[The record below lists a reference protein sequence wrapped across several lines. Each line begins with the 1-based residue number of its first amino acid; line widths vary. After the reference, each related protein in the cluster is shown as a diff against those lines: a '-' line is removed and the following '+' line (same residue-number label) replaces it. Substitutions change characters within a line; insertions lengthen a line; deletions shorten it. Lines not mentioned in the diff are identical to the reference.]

1 MDWTLLNAR
10 VPLVSQLIEAVLPH
24 HLFMEHLAFLRDGLM
39 PTLPIW
45 PQLGVS
51 LNTLFDLPFVPLNA
65 RVHLLQGLGDSI
77 LGVPIILQLQL
88 SFLLLDV
95 SLLLGLRVILSE
107 SYRISGQHLSVT
119 ALLFWGHIFDCIV
132 ALLFN

>member
-24 HLFMEHLAFLRDGLM
+24 HLFMELLAFLRDGLM

-51 LNTLFDLPFVPLNA
+51 LNTLIDLPFVPLNA

-88 SFLLLDV
+88 PLLLLDV

-107 SYRISGQHLSVT
+107 SYRISGQHLSIT

>member
-1 MDWTLLNAR
+1 
-10 VPLVSQLIEAVLPH
+10 
-24 HLFMEHLAFLRDGLM
+24 MEHLAFLRDGLM

-77 LGVPIILQLQL
+77 LSVPIILQLQL

-107 SYRISGQHLSVT
+107 SHRISGQHLSVT
-119 ALLFWGHIFDCIV
+119 ALLFWGHILIV
-132 ALLFN
+132 LWFS

>member
-88 SFLLLDV
+88 PLLLLDV

-132 ALLFN
+132 V

>member
-45 PQLGVS
+45 LQLGVS

-88 SFLLLDV
+88 PLLLLDV

-132 ALLFN
+132 V

>member
-1 MDWTLLNAR
+1 
-10 VPLVSQLIEAVLPH
+10 
-24 HLFMEHLAFLRDGLM
+24 MEHLAFLRDGLM

-51 LNTLFDLPFVPLNA
+51 LNTLLDLSFVPLNA

-77 LGVPIILQLQL
+77 LSVPIILQLQL

-95 SLLLGLRVILSE
+95 SLLLGLRVVLPQSH
-107 SYRISGQHLSVT
+107 RISGQHLSVT
-119 ALLFWGHIFDCIV
+119 AFLFWGHIFDCIV
-132 ALLFN
+132 V

>member
-24 HLFMEHLAFLRDGLM
+24 HLFIEHLAFLRDGLM

-65 RVHLLQGLGDSI
+65 RVHLLKGLSDRI
-77 LGVPIILQLQL
+77 LSVPIILQLQL

-95 SLLLGLRVILSE
+95 SLLLSLRVILSE
-107 SYRISGQHLSVT
+107 SYRIFGQHLSVT
-119 ALLFWGHIFDCIV
+119 ALLFWGHILIV
-132 ALLFN
+132 LWFS

>member
-1 MDWTLLNAR
+1 
-10 VPLVSQLIEAVLPH
+10 
-24 HLFMEHLAFLRDGLM
+24 MEHLAFLRDGLM

-95 SLLLGLRVILSE
+95 SLLLGLHVILSE
-107 SYRISGQHLSVT
+107 SHRISGQHLSVS
-119 ALLFWGHIFDCIV
+119 ASFLGAYF
-132 ALLFN
+132 

>member
-1 MDWTLLNAR
+1 VHTYQLSLLMDWTLLNAR

-77 LGVPIILQLQL
+77 LSVPIIL
-88 SFLLLDV
+88 
-95 SLLLGLRVILSE
+95 
-107 SYRISGQHLSVT
+107 
-119 ALLFWGHIFDCIV
+119 
-132 ALLFN
+132 

>member
-65 RVHLLQGLGDSI
+65 CVHLLQGLGDSI

-95 SLLLGLRVILSE
+95 SLLLGLHVVLPQSH
-107 SYRISGQHLSVT
+107 RISGQHLSVT
-119 ALLFWGHIFDCIV
+119 ALLFWGHILIV
-132 ALLFN
+132 LWFS

>member
-51 LNTLFDLPFVPLNA
+51 LNTLLDLSFVPLNA

-88 SFLLLDV
+88 PLLLLDV

>member
-24 HLFMEHLAFLRDGLM
+24 HLFIEHLAFLRDGLM

-51 LNTLFDLPFVPLNA
+51 LNTLFDLLFVPLNA

-77 LGVPIILQLQL
+77 LSVPIILQLQL

-95 SLLLGLRVILSE
+95 SLLLSLRVILSE
-107 SYRISGQHLSVT
+107 SYRIFGQHLSVT

-132 ALLFN
+132 V

>member
-1 MDWTLLNAR
+1 
-10 VPLVSQLIEAVLPH
+10 
-24 HLFMEHLAFLRDGLM
+24 MEHLAFLRDGLM

-65 RVHLLQGLGDSI
+65 RVHLLQGLGDSS
-77 LGVPIILQLQL
+77 LSVPIILQLQL

-95 SLLLGLRVILSE
+95 SLLLSLRVILSE

-132 ALLFN
+132 V